1 MRASYRPIIILIF
14 ITAVSYLSV
23 DIFYKILVE
32 GIADRGMPGIS
43 VEESAKRQQSRKK
56 IPLQEYRV
64 ISERNLFGSA
74 QKEAEKAEINIE
86 ELKQTEL
93 KLTLLGTVAG
103 NGNNSYAV
111 IEEKEKRKQGL
122 YKVGDSVDRATI
134 KEIRRG
140 MVVIRVD
147 NRDEILLMEEK
158 IVAKKETAAAEAS
171 SGGTPITVSKE
182 EIDDALQDMN
192 KMMTEV
198 RIRPYFTQGKPD
210 GFMVSRIKSGS
221 IFSKMGM
228 KNGDVIQGV
237 NNQPIGSAEDMLT
250 LYQELKSGSEILLN
264 IKRRGQEE
272 TLRYVFE

>member
-1 MRASYRPIIILIF
+1 MRASYRPIIILVF
-14 ITAVSYLSV
+14 ITVISYLSV
-23 DIFYKILVE
+23 DIFYKVM
-32 GIADRGMPGIS
+32 GGGFADRVTGGVA
-43 VEESAKRQQSRKK
+43 VEESVKRKTKQK

-64 ISERNLFGSA
+64 VSERNLLGSA
-74 QKEAEKAEINIE
+74 QKDAEIAEINIE

-93 KLTLLGTVAG
+93 KLVLLGTVAG
-103 NGNNSYAV
+103 DGSNGYAV
-111 IEEKEKRKQGL
+111 IEEKEKRKQDL
-122 YKVGDSVDRATI
+122 YRVGDTVDRATI

-140 MVVIRVD
+140 MVVIEVD
-147 NRDEILLMEEK
+147 NRDEVLLMEEK
-158 IVAKKETAAAEAS
+158 IVAKKDAS
-171 SGGTPITVSKE
+171 APPAPSDGTSITVSKE

-250 LYQELKSGSEILLN
+250 LYQELKSGSEIQLN